1 VITTRTVGNH
11 VVANLMQ
18 VSLVVLVV
26 AVVLLAT
33 VALILA
39 RRR

>member
-1 VITTRTVGNH
+1 M
-11 VVANLMQ
+11 ANLMQ

-33 VALILA
+33 VALVLA